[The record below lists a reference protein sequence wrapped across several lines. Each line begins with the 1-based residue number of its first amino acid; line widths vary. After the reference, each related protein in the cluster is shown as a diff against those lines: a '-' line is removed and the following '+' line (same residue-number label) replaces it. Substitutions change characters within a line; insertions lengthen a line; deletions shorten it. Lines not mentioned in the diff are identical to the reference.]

1 MADIRHCEQCGSSFT
16 PRREH
21 ARFCS
26 ASCRI
31 AWNRQNMDDLWIA
44 ENPLDW
50 SVAAMRE
57 VTERLPEAR
66 PRDRAQALE
75 VINEAVWLVTIVDA
89 TLVRYRPEAYETVM
103 GAQPCADRRL
113 IEDTFAGLRFVRN
126 WMGYHIDPADFIEPE
141 EGGSG
146 ADAGR
151 IAAWTWRSLPEPA
164 LGSLAPRGQAWEM
177 TRYRAYEAHLA
188 GHPIGETFGRAAAF
202 LVLVS
207 GQATPVTGVSS
218 HAAS

>member
-16 PRREH
+16 PFREH

-26 ASCRI
+26 ASCRM
-31 AWNRQNMDDLWIA
+31 AWNRQNMGALWIG

-57 VTERLPEAR
+57 VTERLPDAR

-75 VINEAVWLVTIVDA
+75 VINEAMWLVTIVDA
-89 TLVRYRPEAYETVM
+89 TLVRYRPEAYDAGM
-103 GAQPCADRRL
+103 GAQPRAERRL
-113 IEDTFAGLRFVRN
+113 IEGTFTGLRFVRN
-126 WMGYHIDPADFIEPE
+126 QMGYHIDPADFIEPE

-146 ADAGR
+146 PDAGR
-151 IAAWTWRSLPEPA
+151 ITAWTWRSLPEPA

-177 TRYRAYEAHLA
+177 TRYRAYEAQLA
-188 GHPIGETFGRAAAF
+188 EHTIGETFGRAAAF

-207 GQATPVTGVSS
+207 GQATPVTWVSVN
-218 HAAS
+218 